1 MPTKVFLAIVV
12 AAAVV
17 VAAIVLRERGEDKAA
32 LEARAQALI
41 KDYAGSLLGV
51 LKGAIDSSGPVEAV
65 AFCNKEAP
73 EIAAQASRQSGGWQ
87 ISRTSLKP
95 RNPASAPDDFERRVM
110 ADFVGRIAA
119 GEPVASLRHA
129 EIVED
134 DGRRDFRYV
143 QAIPTG
149 ELCLGCHGGAIKPDV
164 AARIRALYPADQATG
179 FKPGEMRGVFTL
191 SKPL

>member
-1 MPTKVFLAIVV
+1 MPTKIFLAIIL

-32 LEARAQALI
+32 LEAQAQALI
-41 KDYAGSLLGV
+41 KDFGGSLLNA
-51 LKGAIDSSGPVEAV
+51 LKGSIESSGPVEAV

-73 EIAAQASRQSGGWQ
+73 GIAEQASRQSGWQ

-95 RNPASAPDDFERRVM
+95 RNAAAAPDDFERKAM
-110 ADFVGRIAA
+110 SEFVGRIAA

-129 EIVED
+129 EIVENN
-134 DGRRDFRYV
+134 GRRNFRYV

-164 AARIRALYPADQATG
+164 AAKIRALYPADQATG
-179 FKPGEMRGVFTL
+179 FKPGDMRGAFTL

>member
-1 MPTKVFLAIVV
+1 MPTRVFLAIV

-17 VAAIVLRERGEDKAA
+17 VAAALVLRGRGEDKAA
-32 LEARAQALI
+32 LEAQAQALI
-41 KDYAGSLLGV
+41 KDFGGSLLGA

-73 EIAAQASRQSGGWQ
+73 EIAAQASHQSGWTV
-87 ISRTSLKP
+87 SRTSLKP
-95 RNPASAPDDFERRVM
+95 RNPAAAPDDFERKAM
-110 ADFVGRIAA
+110 SEFVGRIAA

-129 EIVED
+129 EIVEH
-134 DGRRDFRYV
+134 DGRRSFRYV

-164 AARIRALYPADQATG
+164 AAKIRALYPDDQATG
-179 FKPGEMRGVFTL
+179 FTPGEMRGAFTL
-191 SKPL
+191 NKPL